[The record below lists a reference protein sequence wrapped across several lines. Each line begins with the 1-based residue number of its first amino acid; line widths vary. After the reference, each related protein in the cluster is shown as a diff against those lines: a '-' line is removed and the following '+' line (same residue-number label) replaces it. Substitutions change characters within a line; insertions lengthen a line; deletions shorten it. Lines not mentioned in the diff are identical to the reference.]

1 MYCQRQNCSPWS
13 VVSGDISFM
22 SIFVGVCWWGGVKW
36 ECGHRRCEF
45 SLSIAISSIWSSS
58 LALHIE
64 IYAALHSFPATAW
77 LLFMFQKVVWLVT
90 SSMQYYWFFGPKYF
104 CPVCILLLLFL
115 VLTWLILRRSH
126 HRLKILVRV
135 YLKTYFSCVLAN
147 SVSVIVTHQSILTV
161 IHPYQSLLDLVF
173 I

>member
-1 MYCQRQNCSPWS
+1 MVCGFWRYKFYVDIRRGLLVRWCQMRVRSSKMRVFS
-13 VVSGDISFM
+13 VDRNIFHMKFFTGFTYRNLRGFAQFPGDSMALVYVSES
-22 SIFVGVCWWGGVKW
+22 GV
-36 ECGHRRCEF
+36 
-45 SLSIAISSIWSSS
+45 
-58 LALHIE
+58 
-64 IYAALHSFPATAW
+64 T
-77 LLFMFQKVVWLVT
+77 LVT
-90 SSMQYYWFFGPKYF
+90 SSMQYYWFFGHKYF